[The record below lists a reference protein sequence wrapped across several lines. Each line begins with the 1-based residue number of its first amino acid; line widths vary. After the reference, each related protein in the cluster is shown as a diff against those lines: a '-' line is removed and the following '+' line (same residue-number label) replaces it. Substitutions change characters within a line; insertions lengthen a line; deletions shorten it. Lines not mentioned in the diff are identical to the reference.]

1 MMRPPWDTH
10 RKGPRPSAPRP
21 KPRPD
26 GCALPPAACPARI
39 WIGRAAN
46 APSRPGHRVEAE
58 RPRLAIDREL
68 SGWRVTMRCPG
79 AWVRFQRRKVADSVA
94 AVLTL
99 LLHDHAQAKAD
110 RACFLRVLGRGQAW
124 AYPFQVVIGEPV

>member
-1 MMRPPWDTH
+1 
-10 RKGPRPSAPRP
+10 
-21 KPRPD
+21 
-26 GCALPPAACPARI
+26 
-39 WIGRAAN
+39 
-46 APSRPGHRVEAE
+46 SRPVTRVEAE

-110 RACFLRVLGRGQAW
+110 RACFLRVLGRGRAW
-124 AYPFQVVIGEPV
+124 AYPFQVVIGEPVDDAALQRHAGAACLQHLGQRRALVEVDAERCGVRGREARLRQAEW